1 MRNEDRTRN
10 RRMIAQMDLKIKLY
24 EQNIKSPLK

>member
-1 MRNEDRTRN
+1 MRNEYRTRN

-24 EQNIKSPLK
+24 EQNIKSP